1 MTDPI
6 AVGAVGA
13 TAPTAHASPTAGST
27 PSAGAQTAKQPDPA
41 ETRTFATLMHGVPT
55 SVSQGPSSLS
65 DAARAY
71 AAQLSGNVRSH
82 EEIRRSMLES
92 IDLNDPIKTMF
103 VMTDHSLQAHSMF
116 TRLHVST
123 GLANAA
129 TSLFGTLLKNQQ

>member
-13 TAPTAHASPTAGST
+13 AAPTANAS
-27 PSAGAQTAKQPDPA
+27 PSAGSSPAAGAQSAKLPDPT
-41 ETRTFATLMHGVPT
+41 ETRAFAKLMNGVPAT
-55 SVSQGPSSLS
+55 VSQPSSLG

-103 VMTDHSLQAHSMF
+103 VLTDHSLQAHAMF

>member
-13 TAPTAHASPTAGST
+13 AAPTASSSSA
-27 PSAGAQTAKQPDPA
+27 AGAQNAKLPDPS
-41 ETRTFATLMHGVPT
+41 ETRAFAKLMQGVPA
-55 SVSQGPSSLS
+55 SVSQPNSLG

-92 IDLNDPIKTMF
+92 IDLSDPIKTMF
-103 VMTDHSLQAHSMF
+103 VLTDHSLQAHAMF